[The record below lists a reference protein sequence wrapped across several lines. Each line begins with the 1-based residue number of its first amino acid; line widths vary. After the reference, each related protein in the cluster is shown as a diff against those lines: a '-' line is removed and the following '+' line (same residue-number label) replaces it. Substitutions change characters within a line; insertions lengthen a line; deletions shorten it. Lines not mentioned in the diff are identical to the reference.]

1 MSGLPPPPPGFE
13 EDSDLALP
21 PPPPPP
27 PGYEIEELDNP
38 MVPSSVNEDT
48 FLPPPPPPPSNFE
61 INAEEIVD
69 FTLPP
74 PPPPPGL
81 DELETKAEKKVE
93 LHGKRKLDIGKAT
106 FVTRKS
112 RKHAKKNDQKGKEKQ
127 FIYS

>member
-1 MSGLPPPPPGFE
+1 MSGIPPPPPGFE

-81 DELETKAEKKVE
+81 DELENKAEKKVE
-93 LHGKRKLDIGKAT
+93 LHGKRKLDIGKA
-106 FVTRKS
+106 FRHSKI
-112 RKHAKKNDQKGKEKQ
+112 KEACKKNDQKGKEKQ